1 LKTLEIIA
9 EVAAKIAPG
18 RFPSFAEAHIV
29 MALEDISKMGTVGRL
44 KLSKDLQLGEGETRT
59 LVRHLKKGGLI
70 EISRSGISLSAAGR
84 KLLSGVRAVLSEQL
98 ELPSSPLTVG
108 RFNVAVQVIGM
119 KNSVRYGLEQRDAA
133 ITAGAKG
140 ATTLIF
146 TKNRLVMPRTGEDVS
161 EAGSSIVAVLSKL
174 SLKEGDVVIIG
185 SADERFK
192 AELGVKTAA
201 LELLKT
207 KAGNTTET
215 RTGRREPLDTHE
227 KLGDAL
233 I

>member
-1 LKTLEIIA
+1 MKALEIIA
-9 EVAAKIAPG
+9 KVAAKIAPG
-18 RFPSFAEAHIV
+18 RLPSFAEAHVV
-29 MALEDISKMGTVGRL
+29 MALEDISSMGTVGRL
-44 KLSKDLQLGEGETRT
+44 KLSKDLELGEGEART
-59 LVRHLKKGGLI
+59 LVRHLNKERLI

-84 KLLSGVRAVLSEQL
+84 KLLSSVRAILSEQV

-108 RFNVAVQVIGM
+108 RFNVAVQVKGM
-119 KNSVRYGLEQRDAA
+119 KNAVKYGLEQRDAA

-146 TKNRLVMPRTGEDVS
+146 TKNRLIMPRTGEDVS
-161 EAGSSIVAVLSKL
+161 EAGSSVGALLSKL
-174 SLKEGDVVIIG
+174 NLKEGDVVIIG

-207 KAGNTTET
+207 KE
-215 RTGRREPLDTHE
+215 
-227 KLGDAL
+227 
-233 I
+233 